1 MKKSVF
7 ALAASTGLALTTLL
21 AGPAQAMG
29 SGNNYADFQVGVS
42 YTVYQP
48 TYTNGLKQISF
59 NGDAGDAGCSAEETF
74 SAVYGS
80 SKGRQFSV
88 TEGNPICQDIGQGP
102 TVYTTKIKGA
112 KATIQAY
119 CPPPGNGCTLK
130 DVAKYG
136 GHLSVIFP
144 PGNSYLRHTQV
155 WVETLQGRNSVG
167 GSELVKIAQ
176 RMYPINQ

>member
-1 MKKSVF
+1 MKKNVL
-7 ALAASTGLALTTLL
+7 ALAAAAGFALTAL
-21 AGPAQAMG
+21 ATGPAQAMG

-48 TYTNGLKQISF
+48 SYTNGLKQTRF

-74 SAVYGS
+74 DTVYGS
-80 SKGRQFSV
+80 SKGRQFSI
-88 TEGNPICQDIGQGP
+88 TEGNPICQDIAQGP
-102 TVYTTKIKGA
+102 TVFTTTIKGA
-112 KATIQAY
+112 KATVQAY
-119 CPPPGNGCTLK
+119 CPPPGKGCSMK

-136 GHLSVIFP
+136 GHLAVIFP

-155 WVETLQGRNSVG
+155 WIETLRGSSIG
-167 GSELVKIAQ
+167 GNELVKIAQ

>member
-1 MKKSVF
+1 MKKSLL
-7 ALAASTGLALTTLL
+7 ALALSTGVVLTTL
-21 AGPAQAMG
+21 AAVPAQAMG

-48 TYTNGLKQISF
+48 TYTNGLKQVSF

-74 SAVYGS
+74 DSIYGT
-80 SKGRQFSV
+80 SKGRQFSI

-102 TVYTTKIKGA
+102 TVYTTTIKGA

-119 CPPPGNGCTLK
+119 CPPPGNGCSLK

-136 GHLSVIFP
+136 GHLAVIFP

-155 WVETLQGRNSVG
+155 WVETLKGSSVG
-167 GSELVKIAQ
+167 GNELIKIARSMQ
-176 RMYPINQ
+176 PINQ